1 MCVVNDLSK
10 DVTLFNKSEVGFK
23 RCQPLLD
30 LLKSLSIP
38 FHFDFELF
46 LLALQGLLS
55 LKKLDFEEITD
66 QFESLEKCYIE
77 YDLLT
82 EQIIFI
88 IM

>member
-1 MCVVNDLSK
+1 MVNDLSK

-55 LKKLDFEEITD
+55 LKNWILKKLLINLNHWK
-66 QFESLEKCYIE
+66 SAI
-77 YDLLT
+77 
-82 EQIIFI
+82 
-88 IM
+88 

>member
-10 DVTLFNKSEVGFK
+10 YVTLFNKSEVGFK

-55 LKKLDFEEITD
+55 LKNWILKKLLINLNHWK
-66 QFESLEKCYIE
+66 SAI
-77 YDLLT
+77 
-82 EQIIFI
+82 
-88 IM
+88 

>member
-23 RCQPLLD
+23 RCQPLPD

-55 LKKLDFEEITD
+55 LKNWILKKLLINLNHWK
-66 QFESLEKCYIE
+66 SAI
-77 YDLLT
+77 
-82 EQIIFI
+82 
-88 IM
+88 